1 MTTTFII
8 SYAILLVCFAL
19 VSFWLWKSHK
29 MIRELQDKLMEAK
42 NDNMEKT
49 LSIINLREQI
59 DELETCKG
67 QEIEPEPISFFEL
80 EFIVSTA
87 MQEKG
92 FNDLSAHGKL
102 KKLQHT
108 RLQFFG
114 KRYVPEDWEEALASY
129 TSRMKTLDKQI
140 AKPR

>member
-1 MTTTFII
+1 MTTTIII

-29 MIRELQDKLMEAK
+29 IIKELQDELKDAQ
-42 NDNMEKT
+42 NDNMAKS
-49 LSIINLREQI
+49 LSIINLREKI

-67 QEIEPEPISFFEL
+67 REIEPEPISFFEL

-92 FNDLSAHGKL
+92 FNDLSAQGKM

-114 KRYVPEDWEEALASY
+114 KRYVPEDWEESLTSY